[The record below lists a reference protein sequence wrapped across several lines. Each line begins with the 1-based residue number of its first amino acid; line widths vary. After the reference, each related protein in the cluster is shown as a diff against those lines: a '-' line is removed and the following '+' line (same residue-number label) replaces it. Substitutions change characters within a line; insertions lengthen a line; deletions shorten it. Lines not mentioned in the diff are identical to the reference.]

1 MSRRSAGTVTSRR
14 SPLSV
19 KRRSC
24 VLMRC
29 RRGSGGPA
37 WSSVT
42 AGGRGAELPD
52 RSELVALDLA
62 RRGPGELGHE
72 FDPPRV
78 LVRREPVL
86 DEPAELGGKR
96 GARRAVLEDD
106 IGGRLGEGVR
116 VLAPDDGAFED
127 RVVLEECCLDLER
140 RDPDPADLGRVV
152 APPVV
157 RVVAVGARRVPVAG
171 EDPLAA
177 KRPLRLRALL
187 PVEGGGRRAAELQ
200 VADLA
205 GRDGTVALARHAR
218 LVAGDDLAGCARAR
232 AAGEVRDGDVAELRR
247 ADAVEDLEPEAR
259 LPPLEER
266 PRERL
271 AGRDAE
277 AQRREIEW
285 DLALGDRE
293 ERGVRRGDAV
303 EDGRALPRDRFEDLA
318 RLGTARIEDR
328 AGAVAERD
336 DERIVE
342 AVREEELRHAE
353 HAVVGPHRHDV
364 PAVEVGGRGAARL

>member
-1 MSRRSAGTVTSRR
+1 MSPSLGSGCAAMSAVAAMSCPGVQIPHWKPPSRMNASCSAFSSPCFASPSTVVIERPSTKTAGSRQADWSSPSTSTLHAPQTPTAQPSFVPVAPQSSRRTSMSRRSAGTVTSRR

-24 VLMRC
+24 VLMHH
-29 RRGSGGPA
+29 RRGPVGRACSC
-37 WSSVT
+37 VT
-42 AGGRGAELPD
+42 AGGRGAPLTPD
-52 RSELVALDLA
+52 GSELVALDLA

-86 DEPAELGGKR
+86 DERAELAGKR

-127 RVVLEECCLDLER
+127 RVVLEECGLDLER
-140 RDPDPADLGRVV
+140 RDPDPADLEKVV

-187 PVEGGGRRAAELQ
+187 PVEGGGRRAADLQ

-205 GRDGTVALARHAR
+205 GRDETVALARHAR
-218 LVAGDDLAGCARAR
+218 LVAGDDLAGRARPR
-232 AAGEVRDGDVAELRR
+232 AAGAVRNGDV
-247 ADAVEDLEPEAR
+247 P
-259 LPPLEER
+259 
-266 PRERL
+266 
-271 AGRDAE
+271 
-277 AQRREIEW
+277 
-285 DLALGDRE
+285 
-293 ERGVRRGDAV
+293 
-303 EDGRALPRDRFEDLA
+303 
-318 RLGTARIEDR
+318 
-328 AGAVAERD
+328 
-336 DERIVE
+336 
-342 AVREEELRHAE
+342 
-353 HAVVGPHRHDV
+353 
-364 PAVEVGGRGAARL
+364 